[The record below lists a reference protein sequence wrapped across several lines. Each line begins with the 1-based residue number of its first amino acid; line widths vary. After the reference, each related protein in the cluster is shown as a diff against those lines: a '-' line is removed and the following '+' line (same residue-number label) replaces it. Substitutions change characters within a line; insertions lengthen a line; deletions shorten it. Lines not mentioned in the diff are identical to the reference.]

1 MPRGARA
8 PGYAPPGWPR
18 LGRRLLA
25 TPAVGGLAPPPT
37 EIPLLWLSQPLPHRM
52 DPPYNNAE
60 VTQASG
66 GAVGRRRDTASIAEF
81 GDQPFTATLSTATA
95 ADAVALASYVI
106 NRRGDARVRSPRL
119 TVNLLYRTDAERQ
132 LLLNVRRNRRIR
144 ITGVPPEFPEGADSL
159 VVTGITHDIGVTTRL
174 IHFATRAVI
183 GTEPG
188 VPGPW
193 FRLGSSALG
202 GTDIV
207 PF

>member
-1 MPRGARA
+1 MPRGPRA

-18 LGRRLLA
+18 FGRRILA

-37 EIPLLWLSQPLPHRM
+37 QIPLLWLSQPLPHRM

-60 VTQASG
+60 VTQANG
-66 GAVGRRRDTASIAEF
+66 GAVGRKRDAASIAEY
-81 GDQPFTATLSTATA
+81 GDQPFVETLHTATA
-95 ADAVALASYVI
+95 LDATALAIFAVT
-106 NRRGDARVRSPRL
+106 RRGDPRVRSPQL
-119 TVNLLYRTDAERQ
+119 TVNLLYRTDAEKQ
-132 LLLNVRRNRRIR
+132 LLLSVRRNRRIQ

-159 VVTGITHDIGVTTRL
+159 VVTGITHQIGVAVRL

-183 GTEPG
+183 GTTPG

-193 FRLGSSALG
+193 FRVGSSALG
-202 GTDIV
+202 GTDLI